1 MDNMTNMTSR
11 NSADCFSV
19 MLRYWIS
26 SAPLKPAANIIALLI
41 MSVKYLM
48 PLDVW
53 CIYVIAWSSLSLFA
67 LLNYSL
73 PFSRKMIWRCH
84 CIIQSLFFGVCLL
97 EKLIILRD
105 SIFIMSGVVLCI
117 ILAHMMTALVP
128 LYDGVIYITGVPYI
142 IFAFA
147 LRYMEYANID
157 SEIISG
163 AGGMFTIGM
172 ITVVIC
178 VLAADT
184 MIWKKCGKRFIRG

>member
-11 NSADCFSV
+11 YSADSFSV
-19 MLRYWIS
+19 MIRYWIS
-26 SAPLKPAANIIALLI
+26 SAPLKPAANIIAILI
-41 MSVKYLM
+41 MSIKKYM

-53 CIYVIAWSSLSLFA
+53 CIYVIAQSSLSLFMQ
-67 LLNYSL
+67 LNYSL

-84 CIIQSLFFGVCLL
+84 CIIQSLFFGACLL

-105 SIFIMSGVVLCI
+105 SIIIMSGLVLCI
-117 ILAHMMTALVP
+117 IFAHMMTALAP
-128 LYDGVIYITGVPYI
+128 LYDGVIYITGGPYI

-147 LRYMEYANID
+147 FRYMEYANID
-157 SEIISG
+157 FEKISG

-184 MIWKKCGKRFIRG
+184 MLWRKCGKRFIRG